1 MGVGSWKGICLPW
14 RGRCGADLHLID
26 TYFNMQFVC
35 AGRPY
40 PRPNFSVPDTFTMV
54 LGLEAGSLAFKVDN
68 TYLGPA
74 FSGLKGPLYPII
86 STVWGNSEV
95 TLVYR

>member
-1 MGVGSWKGICLPW
+1 MYS
-14 RGRCGADLHLID
+14 
-26 TYFNMQFVC
+26 
-35 AGRPY
+35 GRPY

-54 LGLEAGSLAFKVDN
+54 LDLEAGSLAFKVDN

-74 FSGLKGPLYPII
+74 FSGLKGPLYPVI

-95 TLVYR
+95 SLVYRWVILGLCGELFKSESILS